1 MGSIFD
7 LNVEVGFRPVQHL
20 LVPLDIYFI
29 HQFLG
34 YESIF
39 SLHTIDPRAGSYTIQ
54 NIGEF
59 SAILTDVHS

>member
-1 MGSIFD
+1 VGSIFD
-7 LNVEVGFRPVQHL
+7 LNVEVGFRPVA
-20 LVPLDIYFI
+20 LDIYFI